1 MGETNTQRSQAVKA
15 ASFKNGVSLH
25 RLLETAPLDALEP
38 FFRDIED
45 GTYASIFLSPA
56 WPTQRDDAVIV
67 ELRGH
72 LLQVSNSLANDVAVP
87 LDRHAQ
93 RILTLADGRGTE
105 ALNRAAER
113 LFDSEKIAAFQGQL
127 DAVGRS
133 VWLYQNDQLLFDEA
147 ESLFYVDH
155 YRNFGRMYEAFELD
169 ARDEVRFVWDETVR
183 EALEAEI
190 QKTLELNG
198 RCSVTHLE
206 TTSKDQD
213 GNDQVQHLILVR
225 HGGPLSSVAEFLEA
239 DGTRKERYYRP
250 LNEATLLYV
259 PDEGVLEIFSASPAV
274 RQRVA
279 AAFAQVGLKM
289 DLSDRP
295 LTLKQYDLS
304 RFLSSLTLSTP
315 TVPGFDIERVAVVEV
330 DCRPDN
336 PKHRAGLKVTLA
348 DDIEAV
354 AQAMFGQDHIFKKA
368 VSLARVVIAVRYT
381 RHGDSKA
388 KTMNITLSEPN
399 RCNLRSN
406 RDPVQRDLGYALL
419 GSWGVLRQVIAMDA
433 EQEKAHFPAL
443 MMLYD
448 QTIVE
453 VPGNYFLARNL
464 DPVALQEVGFIE
476 RKGRYQSL
484 LIDEDGTSH
493 EVSVRASGKPGVVVY
508 DHPADGRKVELPYL
522 AVEKFSVRRDWLDEI
537 VVKRLSAHM
546 ATNSLVKLDDLL
558 TFLGAINLQGVP
570 VPCYL
575 ARDLRTSGSLQRL
588 DVILRSRA
596 DQGVGVVLSG
606 GRDHPL
612 CLGSNVI
619 VCVAEILSSGGDE
632 ALIDVAKLGSTF
644 EQRKQL
650 AQGGSVIDLVR
661 TDAYSATLYIPGK
674 PSLPLSGQKQIDFFQ
689 ALVDAY
695 RSGVPAVPTKRLMV
709 AAGST
714 AATPSQLFRPEVWR
728 AILGVYVGPPPL
740 SKRGSFQLLV

>member
-1 MGETNTQRSQAVKA
+1 MGETKTQTTHAVKT

-25 RLLETAPLDALEP
+25 RLLETAPLDTLEP
-38 FFRDIED
+38 FFRDIDD
-45 GTYASIFLSPA
+45 GGFARTFLMPP
-56 WPTQRDDAVIV
+56 WPLQRDDSAVLQ
-67 ELRGH
+67 LRAV
-72 LLQVSNSLANDVAVP
+72 LLQTANSLATDTAVP

-93 RILTLADGRGTE
+93 RILTLADGRGAE
-105 ALNRAAER
+105 ALSRAAER
-113 LFDSEKIAAFQGQL
+113 LFESEKVVAFREQL

-169 ARDEVRFVWDETVR
+169 ARDDVRFAWDEAVR
-183 EALEAEI
+183 DALEAEI

-206 TTSKDQD
+206 TYGKDQD
-213 GNDQVQHLILVR
+213 GNERLQHLILVR

-239 DGTRKERYYRP
+239 DGSRKERYYRP

-259 PDEGVLEIFSASPAV
+259 PSDGVLEIFSASPAV

-279 AAFAQVGLKM
+279 ASFAQVGLKM

-304 RFLSSLTLSTP
+304 RFLTSLSLSAP
-315 TVPGFDIERVAVVEV
+315 VIPGFDIERVAIVEV

-348 DDIEAV
+348 DDIEVV
-354 AQAMFGQDHIFKKA
+354 AQTLFGQDHIFKKA

-381 RHGDSKA
+381 QHGESKA
-388 KTMNITLSEPN
+388 KTLNITLSEPN

-419 GSWGVLRQVIAMDA
+419 GAWGVLRQVTAMDA
-433 EQEKAHFPAL
+433 GQEKAHFPAL

-448 QTIVE
+448 QTVAD
-453 VPGNYFLARNL
+453 VPGNFFLARNL
-464 DPVALQEVGFIE
+464 DPVALQEVGFVE
-476 RKGRYQSL
+476 RKGRYPSL
-484 LIDEDGTSH
+484 LIDEGGTSH
-493 EVSVRASGKPGVVVY
+493 EVFVRSAGKPGVVIY
-508 DHPADGRKVELPYL
+508 DHPVDGQKVELPGL

-537 VVKRLSAHM
+537 VVKRLA
-546 ATNSLVKLDDLL
+546 ANLTVKSLTKLDDLL
-558 TFLGAINLQGVP
+558 TYLGKISLNGSQ

-575 ARDLRTSGSLQRL
+575 ARDLRAPLTLQRL
-588 DVILRSRA
+588 DVIFRSRS
-596 DQGVGVVLSG
+596 DQGVGIVLSG

-619 VCVAEILSSGGDE
+619 VSVSDILSAGDGE
-632 ALIDVAKLGSTF
+632 ALLDMPRLASIF

-650 AQGGSVIDLVR
+650 AQGGLVVDLIRNDV
-661 TDAYSATLYIPGK
+661 YSATLYIPGK
-674 PSLPLSGQKQIDFFQ
+674 PSLPLTGVKQIDFFQ

-695 RSGVPAVPTKRLMV
+695 RSGSPAVPTKRLMD
-709 AAGST
+709 AAGSA
-714 AATPSQLFRPEVWR
+714 AATPSQLFRPEVWK
-728 AILGVYVGPPPL
+728 AIVGIYLGPPPL